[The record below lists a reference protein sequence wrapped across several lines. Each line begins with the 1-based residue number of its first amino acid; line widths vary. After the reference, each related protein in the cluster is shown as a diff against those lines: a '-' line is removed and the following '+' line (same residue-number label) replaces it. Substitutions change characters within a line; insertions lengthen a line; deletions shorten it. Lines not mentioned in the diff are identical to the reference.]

1 MYYNKWLQ
9 EEGGEEVE
17 IIEEILQMQ
26 YNKLQGTLYLEVLEV
41 VVHSL
46 VVVEVMVGEQVETDV
61 QVLKVLLEM
70 VVGLIMIQQEIVM

>member
-9 EEGGEEVE
+9 EEGGEEVVMA
-17 IIEEILQMQ
+17 EEILQVQ

-61 QVLKVLLEM
+61 QVKEDKV
-70 VVGLIMIQQEIVM
+70 